1 MSVVL
6 NIEEICRQIRPA
18 DRDITDQV
26 WKIWDNKCIPLRSL
40 EWLQETL
47 VRIAGIQRTIH
58 PQIEKKLT
66 IVMAAD
72 NGVISEGV
80 SQSDYHVTTQVVDNM
95 IHHKATVALMAD
107 YDRSELLVV
116 DMGTKEKV
124 DGVLD
129 ENGKRKKGI
138 GFMPAVELSYI
149 RPKNQR
155 LIAVS
160 MDGEQT
166 SPSVAQAKRLR
177 ELDEKNLLNG
187 DVIDQILCE
196 EKKEVDKVI
205 INSTELEK
213 YFGKDKSPR
222 EMKDKIISL
231 LDDWKAKQPPE
242 LGKPEKKTDLEK

>member
-116 DMGTKEKV
+116 DMGMKEKV

-129 ENGKRKKGI
+129 FSLMRGTNNMAEG
-138 GFMPAVELSYI
+138 PAMSRET
-149 RPKNQR
+149 
-155 LIAVS
+155 AVAAIEA
-160 MDGEQT
+160 GAHE
-166 SPSVAQAKRLR
+166 A
-177 ELDEKNLLNG
+177 
-187 DVIDQILCE
+187 
-196 EKKEVDKVI
+196 
-205 INSTELEK
+205 
-213 YFGKDKSPR
+213 YGKDHGA
-222 EMKDKIISL
+222 DAQDQYGQDL
-231 LDDWKAKQPPE
+231 AE
-242 LGKPEKKTDLEK
+242 LV